1 VAGGGGGW
9 SAGASVE
16 RIGQLL
22 GPVGSFVPRPR
33 TFRGV
38 VYRARRGVRALA
50 LTFDDGPSDWTPDV
64 LDILRDNGARATF
77 FVLGDAIQGREE
89 TLRRVVREGHELGN
103 HFHEHRDPRTL
114 GDRDLETQLRRADN
128 EISDATGGAAC
139 LVRPPYGRDAR
150 RVASVAA
157 SLGLGPTVLYTIV
170 PGDWSAQRAAPIVRH
185 VLAAARPGAIVLLH
199 DGVPPSEDASATVS
213 RQPTVDAVAQ
223 LVPKL
228 ISRGYGLL
236 TVSELLN
243 ERVRAG

>member
-1 VAGGGGGW
+1 MAGGGGL

-33 TFRGV
+33 SFRGV
-38 VYRARRGVRALA
+38 LYRARRGTRALA

-77 FVLGDAIQGREE
+77 FVLGEAIQGREE
-89 TLRRVVREGHELGN
+89 TLRRVAREGHELGN
-103 HFHEHRDPRTL
+103 HFYEHRDPRTL
-114 GDRDLETQLRRADN
+114 SDRDLETQLQRAGR
-128 EISDATGGAAC
+128 EISAATSGAAC

-150 RVASVAA
+150 RVARVATSV
-157 SLGLGPTVLYTIV
+157 GLGPTVLYTIV
-170 PGDWSAQRAAPIVRH
+170 PRDWSARRAAPIVRH

-199 DGVPPSEDASATVS
+199 DGVAPSDGSTVTVS

-228 ISRGYGLL
+228 ISRGYELL
-236 TVSELLN
+236 TVSELLD
-243 ERVRAG
+243 ERARAR